1 MRGIL
6 LLMRRMPMVI
16 GAGGSSSRVEILL
29 GSDQTLAYTGEPQR
43 KVGLDLRILL
53 CHLLLLLLLLR
64 LPVVLVVMMKVVGG
78 TAVAGEGDQA

>member
-6 LLMRRMPMVI
+6 LRMRRMPMVI

-53 CHLLLLLLLLR
+53 CHLLLLLLLR
-64 LPVVLVVMMKVVGG
+64 LPVVAVVMTKVVGG
-78 TAVAGEGDQA
+78 TAVAGGGDQA

>member
-16 GAGGSSSRVEILL
+16 GAGGRSSRVEILL

-53 CHLLLLLLLLR
+53 CHLLLLLR
-64 LPVVLVVMMKVVGG
+64 LPVVAVVMMKVVGG
-78 TAVAGEGDQA
+78 TAVAGGGDQA

>member
-6 LLMRRMPMVI
+6 LLMRRMPVVI

-53 CHLLLLLLLLR
+53 CHLLLLLR
-64 LPVVLVVMMKVVGG
+64 LPVVAVVMMKVVGG
-78 TAVAGEGDQA
+78 TAVAGGGDQA

>member
-16 GAGGSSSRVEILL
+16 GAGGRSSRVEILL

-53 CHLLLLLLLLR
+53 CHLLLLLLR
-64 LPVVLVVMMKVVGG
+64 LPVVAVVMMKVVGG
-78 TAVAGEGDQA
+78 TPVAGGGDQA

>member
-16 GAGGSSSRVEILL
+16 GVGGRSSSRVEILL

-53 CHLLLLLLLLR
+53 CHLLLLLR
-64 LPVVLVVMMKVVGG
+64 LPVVAVVMMKVVGG
-78 TAVAGEGDQA
+78 TAVAGGGDQA

>member
-53 CHLLLLLLLLR
+53 CHLLLLLLLR
-64 LPVVLVVMMKVVGG
+64 LPVVPVVMMKVVGG